1 MMNLDLGQICKPGDM
16 LRMQLPDVGGPL
28 RWVTGLLASVLRP
41 PGESAT
47 VMVVADHAVFA
58 EALALAIDDA
68 SSMSCVAVADGA
80 EQALRLAART
90 SPDVAVID
98 LDPDD
103 EEDFK
108 TIRALLEAR
117 PTLHVLLLT
126 EQSPSPRLV
135 QGRRGGRRRS
145 RLPEDDESR
154 LSWSPPSPASPIT
167 SSRPTVGRSP
177 RCARRTEM
185 PTSTQLQ
192 RVSRPTIT
200 APRISSPDASATSSP
215 CSTAGST
222 CPRPRTAWAS
232 RSTRPG
238 VTSRTSTASST
249 STVRSNCWPSP
260 ATRACWTRRRLS
272 AQRDRRY
279 RVSTTVVPTI
289 SSVLT
294 ASSQAQ
300 PAAS

>member
-1 MMNLDLGQICKPGDM
+1 
-16 LRMQLPDVGGPL
+16 
-28 RWVTGLLASVLRP
+28 
-41 PGESAT
+41 
-47 VMVVADHAVFA
+47 MVVADHAVFA

-68 SSMSCVAVADGA
+68 GSMSCVAVADGA
-80 EQALRLAART
+80 EQALRLAAHM
-90 SPDVAVID
+90 SPDVAVIN

-135 QGRRGGRRRS
+135 QGAVEAGAAAVFPKTTSLGVVVAAI
-145 RLPEDDESR
+145 PR
-154 LSWSPPSPASPIT
+154 LSDHLFT
-167 SSRPTVGRSP
+167 TD
-177 RCARRTEM
+177 RRTITALCE
-185 PTSTQLQ
+185 TTESQRQRKLQ
-192 RVSRPTIT
+192 RVSRPTT
-200 APRISSPDASATSSP
+200 TGPRISSPGASATSSP

-222 CPRPRTAWAS
+222 CPRPRTASAS
-232 RSTRPG
+232 RSTRRG
-238 VTSRTSTASST
+238 VTSRTSIASST
-249 STVRSNCWPSP
+249 STARSNCWPSP

-272 AQRDRRY
+272 TQRERRY
-279 RVSTTVVPTI
+279 RVSVTVVPAI